1 MARSNGPFG
10 PGGTR
15 APARRLPTDDPF
27 APPAGQGG
35 GHNTG
40 WPPAPYPD
48 QGGQQG
54 QGYHFPPEPEQN
66 AYGQH
71 QGGYAQSPP
80 QQYEGYANGLEQ
92 PSYPPQ
98 QWAQHPDPRGY
109 DLGNYMPA
117 TSQPYP
123 PADPGPFRQG
133 ADRAYGGSH
142 QGYADT
148 DSDYADDEF
157 ADMDEPRRG
166 RRWMFVAAAALVGA
180 VGVGGA
186 LAYTYKSLF
195 APSAGRVP
203 VVKAEQGTRAKP
215 SDKSLTR
222 LNDDASKQ
230 APGSEQ
236 QDDRVGDDG
245 GPRRVKTIAINPGAP
260 GMVPAAQAQAP
271 EVSPSVPGI
280 MLDVRPRAPQAAPP
294 KGAQPSAPQSP
305 RVSIGVPPANLAQQQ
320 AQPEV
325 DAPPPPKRAAVAVA
339 QPPPAAKPPARPASP
354 TPAAAAPSTGSGYV
368 AVLSSQK
375 SRLDALKIFADLQQK
390 YPDALS
396 NKVPDVQEK
405 DLSERGLGTMFRLV
419 VGPPG
424 SRQAASGVCSQL
436 KSAGHEGCWVTEY

>member
-15 APARRLPTDDPF
+15 APARRLPTDDPYA

-35 GHNTG
+35 GNNNG

-54 QGYHFPPEPEQN
+54 QGYHFPAEPEQN
-66 AYGQH
+66 PYGQH
-71 QGGYAQSPP
+71 QGYAQSPP
-80 QQYEGYANGLEQ
+80 QQYEGYSNGMEQ
-92 PSYPPQ
+92 PSYPQQ
-98 QWAQHPDPRGY
+98 QWSQHPDPRGY

-117 TSQPYP
+117 ASQPYP
-123 PADPGPFRQG
+123 PGDPGPFRQG

-142 QGYADT
+142 QGYADP
-148 DSDYADDEF
+148 DADYADDEF

-166 RRWMFVAAAALVGA
+166 RRWMFVAAAALIGA

-222 LNDDASKQ
+222 QNDDASKQ
-230 APGSEQ
+230 ALAPSSEP
-236 QDDRVGDDG
+236 QDDRVGDESG
-245 GPRRVKTIAINPGAP
+245 GPRRVKTFAINPGAQ
-260 GMVPAAQAQAP
+260 AAQPPVA

-294 KGAQPSAPQSP
+294 KGAQPSAVTP
-305 RVSIGVPPANLAQQQ
+305 RVSIGVPPPNLVQKQ
-320 AQPEV
+320 AQPEA
-325 DAPPPPKRAAVAVA
+325 DAPPPPRRVAAVP
-339 QPPPAAKPPARPASP
+339 QPPPPAAKPPTRPASTP
-354 TPAAAAPSTGSGYV
+354 PAAAAPSTGNGFV

-375 SRLDALKIFADLQQK
+375 SRLDALKVFADLQQK

-424 SRQAASGVCSQL
+424 SRSAASGVCSQL
-436 KSAGHEGCWVTEY
+436 KSAGHEGCWVTEF